1 MKILRLISRFVVGI
15 TFIFSG
21 FVKGVDPLGTMYKIE
36 DYFIAYG
43 MDWALDLALPL
54 AFLLVLVEFFLGAF
68 ILLNIRV
75 KLTSY
80 LLLAM
85 MSFFTVVTFYD
96 ALYNPVPDC
105 GCFGE
110 AIKLT
115 NWETFY
121 KNIVLMVFTL
131 IIVFTNP
138 SKQALLNTLVKNVA
152 GVVIAVLF
160 LGFSWYGYRHLPP
173 VDFRDWKVGKDMKQT
188 GEPEYYL
195 VYENKESGDQK
206 RYLSAELPWNDST
219 WMSNWEFARQEIDNS
234 NVVKPHNLQ
243 IMSIDGD
250 DMTKQL
256 IETDNY
262 QFLVASYNLNSA
274 SDKGFGRIIETY
286 KNISDSDIEF
296 AVITASLEE
305 EINNF
310 REKFDT
316 GIPVY
321 QADDIELKA
330 MVRANPGVVLLHR
343 GVVIDKWH
351 YHNFPNAQKIK
362 NNLHSN

>member
-1 MKILRLISRFVVGI
+1 MKTLRLISRIVVGI

-54 AFLLVLVEFFLGAF
+54 AFLLVLVEFLLGAF

-131 IIVFTNP
+131 IIVFTSP
-138 SKQALLNTLVKNVA
+138 SKQALKNTVGKNIS
-152 GVVIAVLF
+152 GVVIAILF
-160 LGFSWYGYRHLPP
+160 LGFSWYSYRHLPP

-195 VYENKESGDQK
+195 VYENKESGEQK
-206 RYLSAELPWNDST
+206 RYLSAELPWSDST
-219 WMSNWEFARQEIDNS
+219 WMSNWEFVRQEIDNS

-243 IMSIDGD
+243 IMSVDGD

-256 IETDNY
+256 IETDHY
-262 QFLVASYNLNSA
+262 QFLVASYSLNSA
-274 SDKGFGRIIETY
+274 SENGFEKIIKAY
-286 KNISDSDIEF
+286 KTISDGDIEF

-305 EINNF
+305 EIILF

-316 GIPVY
+316 DIPVY

-330 MVRANPGVVLLHR
+330 MVRANPGVVLLHE

-351 YHNFPNAQKIK
+351 HHDFPGAKEIK
-362 NNLHSN
+362 NILHSD